1 MTTAGVY
8 ESLRQRWEKGVWH
21 FEHVPRRF
29 PGPPPVATIGWTPR
43 KRQWVKHDFTT
54 ANFSLVLA
62 GTGSY
67 ALSGKSAQAINGPTL
82 IRQYPGVTFNYGPES
97 CWCELFL
104 IYSARTMPE
113 WQLRGATA
121 SDSWAIPTGPRIYRL
136 LDELLE
142 LCRTTTPYQDVDR
155 IDRLAEW
162 LVVESLSQDAAPVD
176 SRAGAVA
183 RLRAEVERDP
193 AADWDVLKA
202 ATAAGLSVSHFRRL
216 WQGLVGM
223 PPLRYRRI
231 LRLQQACQ
239 RLLRDDAAIAEI
251 AHDCGFSDQL
261 YFARCFRA
269 FTGMSASAYRQRFRD
284 GAVAVGDR

>member
-43 KRQWVKHDFTT
+43 KRQWVNHDFTT
-54 ANFSLVLA
+54 ANFSLVLS
-62 GTGSY
+62 GGGSY
-67 ALSGKSAQAINGPTL
+67 AVAGKPAQAIHGPTL
-82 IRQYPGVTFNYGPES
+82 IRQYPGVTFDYGPDER
-97 CWCELFL
+97 WCELFL
-104 IYSARTMPE
+104 MYAPQTLADWR
-113 WQLRGATA
+113 QRGATA

-142 LCRTTTPYQDVDR
+142 LSRTNTPYQDVDR

-176 SRAGAVA
+176 SRAALVA
-183 RLRAEVERDP
+183 RLRAEVERNP
-193 AADWDVLKA
+193 TADWDLVQA

-239 RLLRDDAAIAEI
+239 RLLRDDAAIASI
-251 AHDCGFSDQL
+251 AQDCGFSDQL

-284 GAVAVGDR
+284 GGSAASDG